1 MNMDIF
7 AKYLP
12 NFLFILLRAG
22 IIIVML
28 PFFGSKEF
36 PAQIKI
42 GLAVAIA
49 IILTPIV
56 EIMVPDKSA
65 IPMTIVQEII
75 LGMAFAFSARFVFY
89 ALEMTGQM
97 ISNAMGLSIAHIFN
111 PDMGQTTEISQ
122 IFVFIGM
129 LLFLSMDAH
138 HDLIYMFVKSYEW
151 LPVGKVAIGNIVPAI
166 ISLGSTMFVIAI
178 KLSAPVIL
186 TMVISHVVLGF
197 VYKAAPQINIFFVA
211 YPIYIF
217 VGMTVIL
224 IGMPVLISVT
234 GGYLGTMRDEMTKV
248 LIAMRS

>member
-1 MNMDIF
+1 MDIF

-22 IIIVML
+22 IVIVLL

-36 PAQIKI
+36 PAQMKI
-42 GLAVAIA
+42 GIAVAIA
-49 IILTPIV
+49 IILTPVV
-56 EIMVPDKSA
+56 EIKIPDKSA
-65 IPMTIVQEII
+65 IPITIVQEII
-75 LGMAFAFSARFVFY
+75 LGMAFAFSARFVFF

-97 ISNAMGLSIAHIFN
+97 VSNAMGLSIAHIFN

-122 IFVFIGM
+122 IFVFIAM

-138 HDLIYMFVKSYEW
+138 HDLIYMFVRSYEW
-151 LPVGKVAIGNIVPAI
+151 LPVGKVALGNIVPAI

-186 TMVISHVVLGF
+186 TMVISHVILGF

-217 VGMTVIL
+217 VGMTVIV
-224 IGMPVLISVT
+224 IGMPVLISVMSA
-234 GGYLGTMRDEMTKV
+234 YLGTMRDEMTKV
-248 LIAMRS
+248 LVAMRS